1 MMSKEEIRVC
11 QYFKNIPDS
20 DVQKLI
26 RDGKNEFE
34 SIHRHLNPEKHS
46 ELFHETINKLHWNLK
61 RWYESIC
68 NQSDYQIIE
77 GFKYR
82 LITWMLLN
90 QNITID
96 QLSTGTLDLLKKF
109 DRYYEINKNNQII
122 LK

>member
-1 MMSKEEIRVC
+1 MISEKEIRIC
-11 QYFKNIPDS
+11 QYFKNIPDP

-46 ELFHETINKLHWNLK
+46 ELSREPINKLHWNLNK
-61 RWYESIC
+61 WHESIH
-68 NQSDYQIIE
+68 NQSNRRIIE

-82 LITWMLLN
+82 LINWIFLN
-90 QNITID
+90 PNITID
-96 QLSTGTLDLLKKF
+96 QLSKDTLDLLDKF

-122 LK
+122 L